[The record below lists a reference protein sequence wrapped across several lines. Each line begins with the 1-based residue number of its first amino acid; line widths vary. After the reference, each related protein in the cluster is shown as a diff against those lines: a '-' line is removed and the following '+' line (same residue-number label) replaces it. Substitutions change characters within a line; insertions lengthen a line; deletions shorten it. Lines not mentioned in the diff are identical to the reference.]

1 MIYALN
7 FAKNVGAKVLGI
19 TGRDGGYTAKIV
31 DACIV
36 IPTQSSDT
44 VKPHAEAWQ
53 AVIWHIDGY

>member
-53 AVIWHIDGY
+53 AVIWHIDG